1 MRQRRGEGLRS
12 YVRRFGSAAR
22 QIPGLPD
29 ITLYNAFMAGLN
41 HVRLR
46 DALDALP
53 MGGITTGRLFTL
65 ANEYARRDEA
75 AAAAPRHIACLLGGA
90 STPGPAGH
98 PWQHPRAVAAVV
110 LAGCAPRLKWSQ

>member
-1 MRQRRGEGLRS
+1 M
-12 YVRRFGSAAR
+12 AR

-29 ITLYNAFMAGLN
+29 ITLYNAFMMGLN

-65 ANEYARRDEA
+65 AANEYASHDEA
-75 AAAAPRHIACLLGGA
+75 AATTPRNISCLLGGA

-98 PWQHPRAVAAVV
+98 PWQHPQAVAAAVS
-110 LAGCAPRLKWSQ
+110 AGCEPRLKWSQ